1 MATFDVQLPTEL
13 IKTLEE
19 LGVQTRYMLRDM
31 VRAGGEVALNNM
43 HSNIPPAF
51 AGSDIIHC
59 MMVTKSYRTKDGSIN
74 VKVGFT
80 GYFTP
85 KKPVGQKWIE
95 SRGTDKMAAEL
106 AANVFEHGRS
116 SSKFPKHPFI
126 RRSFNAA
133 QIEAAMTKVQ
143 DSYLPKE

>member
-1 MATFDVQLPTEL
+1 MARFDIEMPTEL
-13 IKTLEE
+13 IKTLKE
-19 LGVQTRYMLRDM
+19 LGVESRYMLRDM

-43 HSNIPPAF
+43 SNNLPAAF
-51 AGSDIIHC
+51 AGSDIINC
-59 MMVTKSYRTKDGSIN
+59 MMVTNAYKTRDGAIN

-85 KKPVGQKWIE
+85 KKPVGQKWIDE
-95 SRGTDKMAAEL
+95 RGTDKMAAEL
-106 AANVFEHGRS
+106 VANIFEHGRS
-116 SSKFPKHPFI
+116 SSQFPKHPFI

-133 QIEAAMTKVQ
+133 QIEAAMIKVQ